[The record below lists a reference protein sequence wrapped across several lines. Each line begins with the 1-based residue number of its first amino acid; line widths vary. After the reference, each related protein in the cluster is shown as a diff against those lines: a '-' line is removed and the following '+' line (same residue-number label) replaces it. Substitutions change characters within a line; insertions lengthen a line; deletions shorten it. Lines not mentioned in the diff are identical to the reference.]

1 MHLVY
6 GRVRKV
12 HPKARIFE
20 ILKRNKIEYYYLSRS
35 QMKKF
40 NSYLQEGLF
49 VYFNVSDELVLR
61 GKYRAYEIINFVKLI
76 RHRKRK
82 PVVFFDLST
91 IKRGVSK
98 IVNRPQYRMFL
109 DMEFTM
115 PPYNYDSGQP
125 FASEVIQYGYYL
137 EDESGAVIDSNGALL
152 KPVNKIGLNDR
163 TFSFLSLKRSDFKK
177 AKSFKSFY
185 DDLKEVIET
194 YTPTIYVW
202 GKNDIF
208 VLEKISFPNRVTD
221 LFLRRQTKDIFT
233 ECGIDPE
240 SEILIADQEPN
251 PIPDR
256 KALDDI
262 VFDFLGL
269 TEDERKEVYR
279 AVCQLVWERIS
290 KARSV
295 GRNG

>member
-137 EDESGAVIDSNGALL
+137 EDESGAVIDSNSALL

-194 YTPTIYVW
+194 YNPTIYVW

-208 VLEKISFPNRVTD
+208 VLEKSYELHKLEPLTHRDSFVNLMQIIKNYFNIRNDIGLFNALSMFHNKKEIAEQEHDALNDAMVT
-221 LFLRRQTKDIFT
+221 LMVFHAFKDYI
-233 ECGIDPE
+233 
-240 SEILIADQEPN
+240 N
-251 PIPDR
+251 
-256 KALDDI
+256 KH
-262 VFDFLGL
+262 
-269 TEDERKEVYR
+269 
-279 AVCQLVWERIS
+279 
-290 KARSV
+290 RS
-295 GRNG
+295 